1 MVETQKFGAR
11 LRELRIQAG
20 MTQRELAE
28 RVGVNFSYL
37 SKIESG
43 AMPPPSQKAISKLA
57 EALNADQDELLIL
70 AGKVPSGIAQI
81 LKNGKTLQHLRSAQI
96 KQMARASGKRGG
108 VTYKIGQTMKQLPSF
123 KGMAKVAIPLVLVLA
138 VATSLW
144 FAAPVRALEI
154 SFPSLPSSGTL
165 GSSFTFSTKVT
176 IETSDLIPIQS
187 VDLYIYKSDNRAT
200 YEATCTDLPLGATV
214 TPYTTITATGTS
226 GTCGTVSITATP
238 TAGWIAGYQYGTGYA
253 IWKGS
258 GYSFSTGYG
267 YGYGSGPTSIT
278 YDVTWTSPS
287 SWPAGTYK
295 VDVELT
301 ANSTTFTETSSEFT
315 LSSDRDGAPAPE
327 VLPGVTDVSD
337 YVDEDGVFTED
348 VTAESEDGNVE
359 LSIDDGTTGLIDGEP
374 LSEISITEMDE
385 PPAPPEDSNV
395 IGLVYDFGPD
405 GATFEPAITLTFTY
419 DPALIP
425 EGVAEEDLVI
435 AIWVW
440 DEAAGEWVWDELS
453 PCTVDPVTNTISV
466 PVSHFTAFAV
476 LAYTGPAAFTA
487 SDLAVTPAE
496 VGIGE
501 AVTISA
507 LVANTGDLAGSY
519 EVILKINNVVVDVR
533 GITVAG
539 GARQKVTFTTTEDVA
554 GIYAVNVDGLTG
566 TFTIKA
572 PPVPPVPPAPA
583 PPAPAPPVVPPVVPP
598 IVPPAPVNWWL
609 IGGIIAAV
617 VVIALVIILVV
628 RRRRA

>member
-1 MVETQKFGAR
+1 METQKFGAR

-20 MTQRELAE
+20 LTQRELAE
-28 RVGVNFSYL
+28 RVKVNFSYL

-70 AGKVPSGIAQI
+70 AGKVPSDIAQI
-81 LKNGKTLQHLRSAQI
+81 LKNGKTLQRLRSAQI

-123 KGMAKVAIPLVLVLA
+123 KGIAKVAIPLVLVLA

-154 SFPSLPSSGTL
+154 SFPSFPSSGTL
-165 GSSFTFSTKVT
+165 GSSFTFSAKIT
-176 IETSDLIPIQS
+176 IETNDLIPIQS
-187 VDLYIYKSDNRAT
+187 VDLYIYKSDNRTT
-200 YEATCTDLPLGATV
+200 YEATCADLPTGTTV

-226 GTCGTVSITATP
+226 GTCGTVSITAVA

-253 IWKGS
+253 YWKGS

-287 SWPAGTYK
+287 SWPAATYK

-315 LSSDRDGAPAPE
+315 LSSARDGAPAPK
-327 VLPGVTDVSD
+327 VSPGVTDVSD

-348 VTAESEDGNVE
+348 VTAESEDGKVE

-385 PPAPPEDSNV
+385 PPTLPEYTV
-395 IGLVYDFGPD
+395 RVGLFYDFGPD
-405 GATFEPAITLTFTY
+405 GATFEPSAILTFTY
-419 DPALIP
+419 NDDDIP
-425 EGVAEEDLVI
+425 EGANEEDLVI
-435 AIWVW
+435 IYWNGAQWV
-440 DEAAGEWVWDELS
+440 ELEG
-453 PCTVDPVTNTISV
+453 PYTRDLVNNTISV
-466 PVSHFTAFAV
+466 PVSHFTTFV
-476 LAYTGPAAFTA
+476 VVSYTGPAAFTA
-487 SDLAVTPAE
+487 SDLAITPAE
-496 VGIGE
+496 VGTGE
-501 AVTISA
+501 TVTISA

-519 EVILKINNVVVDVR
+519 EVTLKINNVVVDVR
-533 GITVAG
+533 DITVAG
-539 GARQKVTFTTTEDVA
+539 GASQKVTFTTTEDVV
-554 GIYAVNVDGLTG
+554 GTYAVNVDGLTG
-566 TFTIKA
+566 TFTVKA
-572 PPVPPVPPAPA
+572 PPPPAPPA
-583 PPAPAPPVVPPVVPP
+583 PVPPAPAPPVVPPVVPP
-598 IVPPAPVNWWL
+598 IVPPAPINWWL
-609 IGGIIAAV
+609 VGGIIAAV

-628 RRRRA
+628 RRQRA